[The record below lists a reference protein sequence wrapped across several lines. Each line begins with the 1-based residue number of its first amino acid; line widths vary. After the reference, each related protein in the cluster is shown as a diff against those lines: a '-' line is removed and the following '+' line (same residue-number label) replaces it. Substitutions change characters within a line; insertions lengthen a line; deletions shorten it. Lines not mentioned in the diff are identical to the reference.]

1 MNDMNEAYD
10 VQMMSTDE
18 TSNEPHVCLEGT
30 VSMDVKTMSTLCT
43 CLVLVLVCQPF
54 EAMCI
59 GSITSHIEGTVIM
72 WVCSSLVA
80 GLHPVYVSHDK
91 LLGRAQPD
99 WSGSALPLFRPD

>member
-1 MNDMNEAYD
+1 
-10 VQMMSTDE
+10 MMSTDE

-43 CLVLVLVCQPF
+43 CLVLVLVCYPF

-72 WVCSSLVA
+72 WVCSSLCGWLTHCMCHTIMLIVLA
-80 GLHPVYVSHDK
+80 YSKFHLRKGMAR
-91 LLGRAQPD
+91 GRGM
-99 WSGSALPLFRPD
+99 GSRW

>member
-72 WVCSSLVA
+72 WVCSSLCGWLTRCICA
-80 GLHPVYVSHDK
+80 T
-91 LLGRAQPD
+91 R
-99 WSGSALPLFRPD
+99 